1 VDVRT
6 HDTVDAFLGAATAF
20 LAADETR
27 HNLAFGI
34 CSTLAE
40 TPDAYPSFR
49 GWTAEDG
56 AEVVGAALITPPFN
70 LVVAQPRDDG
80 ALESLAHGLRRN
92 AAELPGATGALPE
105 VEQFAATWARL
116 TRARARLH
124 SRQGIYR
131 LGSVREFPRV
141 PGAMRSA
148 RPSERKLLEDWFD
161 DFQREALGEARPR
174 QDVARNVDRRLGS
187 ESGGIVLWEDDEP
200 VSLAGYGG
208 RTPSGIRIGPV
219 YTPPHARRRG
229 YASALVAQLSQKL
242 LDGGRSYC
250 FLYTDL
256 ANPTANRIYQR
267 IGYEFACES
276 AEYAFAS
283 PGS

>member
-1 VDVRT
+1 MDVRT

-131 LGSVREFPRV
+131 VGSVREFPRV

-148 RPSERKLLEDWFD
+148 RPSER
-161 DFQREALGEARPR
+161 
-174 QDVARNVDRRLGS
+174 
-187 ESGGIVLWEDDEP
+187 
-200 VSLAGYGG
+200 
-208 RTPSGIRIGPV
+208 
-219 YTPPHARRRG
+219 
-229 YASALVAQLSQKL
+229 KL